1 MKRTKQIIIKNELN
15 KNIIIES
22 IDYNIALMLL
32 DLEIEKRKLKEQY
45 QKRFLEVYNNN
56 VFLNDKILDN
66 LKEDIEEIDYKED
79 KLREQHN
86 YCYCGLDNLDD
97 VDKKKYEELR
107 KKHYIF

>member
-56 VFLNDKILDN
+56 IFLNDKILDN

-79 KLREQHN
+79 KLREQYN
-86 YCYCGLDNLDD
+86 YYYCGLDNLDD

>member
-45 QKRFLEVYNNN
+45 HKRFLEVYNNN
-56 VFLNDKILDN
+56 IFLNDKILDN

-79 KLREQHN
+79 KLREQYN
-86 YCYCGLDNLDD
+86 YYYCGLDNLDD

>member
-1 MKRTKQIIIKNELN
+1 MKKTKQIIIKNELN
-15 KNIIIES
+15 KDIIINS

-66 LKEDIEEIDYKED
+66 LKEDIEEIEYKEN

-86 YCYCGLDNLDD
+86 YYYCGLDNLEDD
-97 VDKKKYEELR
+97 DKKKYEELR
-107 KKHYIF
+107 KKYYFF